1 MFMLENPCNNCKNL
15 NICKYRYAV
24 KNKIANI
31 KQTLNQKYI
40 KDDEIGIDK
49 IIEFVIRCKY
59 YTSNSHMYNSL
70 NNADQITYKYGYETT
85 TNSSIGVPGNSAPDA
100 INTSYNSTGT
110 TNYCDSKNIEHEY
123 IKKAYEILTNYL
135 YDDNSKNNNL
145 EDALRYLGPYISD

>member
-59 YTSNSHMYNSL
+59 YTSNSPMYNSL
-70 NNADQITYKYGYETT
+70 NYADQITNNYGLVL
-85 TNSSIGVPGNSAPDA
+85 I
-100 INTSYNSTGT
+100 
-110 TNYCDSKNIEHEY
+110 
-123 IKKAYEILTNYL
+123 
-135 YDDNSKNNNL
+135 
-145 EDALRYLGPYISD
+145 